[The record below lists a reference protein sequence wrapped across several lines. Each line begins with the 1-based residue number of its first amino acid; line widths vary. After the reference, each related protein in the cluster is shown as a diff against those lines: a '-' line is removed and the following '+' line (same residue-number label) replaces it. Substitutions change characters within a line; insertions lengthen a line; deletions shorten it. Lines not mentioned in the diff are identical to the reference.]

1 MATISPVSSST
12 STRNSVSLVRST
24 ALAGLVIGVLGAVD
38 YVTFFDLTLH
48 TPPLAT
54 FQYIASGLLGPAA
67 FAGGYT
73 TALLGLLIHFVIA
86 FVVAGVFI
94 LAASWIAL
102 VRRTV
107 FLSALVYGAAV
118 NMFMSTLVLPFS
130 AAPKMQV
137 TTVLIVHGLIADAVF
152 VGLPLALIV
161 WRNTRLNNANAMA

>member
-73 TALLGLLIHFVIA
+73 TALLGLLIHLVIA
-86 FVVAGVFI
+86 FVVPAVFI
-94 LAASWIAL
+94 LAASKIAFL
-102 VRRTV
+102 RRTV
-107 FLSALVYGAAV
+107 FVSALVYGAAV
-118 NMFMSTLVLPFS
+118 NIISDVLLPFT
-130 AAPKMQV
+130 AAPKLSV
-137 TTVLIVHGLIADAVF
+137 TTLAVVHGLIADALF
-152 VGLPLALIV
+152 IGLPLALTV
-161 WRNTRLNNANAMA
+161 WLGARARKESV